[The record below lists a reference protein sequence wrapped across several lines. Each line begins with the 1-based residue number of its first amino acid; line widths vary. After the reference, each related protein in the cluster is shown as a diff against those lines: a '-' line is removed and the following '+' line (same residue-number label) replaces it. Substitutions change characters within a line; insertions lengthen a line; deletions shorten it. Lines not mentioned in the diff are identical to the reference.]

1 MKYKK
6 PKCVFINLS
15 TSSSLI
21 GAARCSGAWTGVDVV
36 KRISVTTL

>member
-21 GAARCSGAWTGVDVV
+21 GAARCSGAWTGGGC
-36 KRISVTTL
+36 S